1 MAIVLALL
9 SALVYGT
16 SDYVG
21 GRASRRVA
29 PIAITWF
36 SEVTMLVVF
45 GLSIPLLADS
55 GPTAGAIWWGTVGGF
70 AGSIAV
76 LGLYAALSRGNMTA
90 VAPITGVVAAGLPVA
105 TGLFLGDRPGLVAAI
120 GIVLAILAV
129 ALIGGAV
136 GTTRRRIPRSTIIL
150 AVFVGAGFGLLF
162 IAYARA
168 GDDSGLW
175 PLLTSRLGGVPLLGT
190 AYVIARRRGRAA
202 PVDRRV
208 VRPAVAMGL
217 MIGLANGLYLLSTRE
232 GLLSVVAVIVS
243 LYPASTI
250 LLAIALDGERASRS
264 QLVGMALAVV
274 AVTTITLGS

>member
-1 MAIVLALL
+1 MGIVLALL
-9 SALVYGT
+9 SGFVYGT
-16 SDYVG
+16 SDYIG

-29 PIAITWF
+29 PIAISWF

-45 GLSIPLLADS
+45 GLSFLLLADS
-55 GPTAGAIWWGTVGGF
+55 GPTSAAIWWGMVGGV

-90 VAPITGVVAAGLPVA
+90 VAPITGVVAAALPVA
-105 TGLFLGDRPGLVAAI
+105 AGLLMGERPGLVSAI

-129 ALIGGAV
+129 ALIGGAA
-136 GTTRRRIPRSTIIL
+136 GATRRRVPRSTIVL

-190 AYVIARRRGRAA
+190 AYVVARRRGRVA
-202 PVDRRV
+202 PADRRV

-250 LLAIALDGERASRS
+250 ILAIALDRERVTRS